1 MVPCCTFFF
10 CAEALSQPVSLP
22 LCPSARR
29 GISSLACSGKLV
41 LVLFS
46 VVKCWKLAELKI
58 TSNVASV
65 QHNTP
70 HLQMSHSR
78 CIFKSSV
85 WWNQCSGS
93 SLALYAGNC
102 CPRCLKK
109 QQWPLGTARGVA
121 QYTYNTWLMH
131 CKRMTN
137 LIGLFGDF
145 EAALWFRLM
154 QWV

>member
-70 HLQMSHSR
+70 
-78 CIFKSSV
+78 IFKSHT
-85 WWNQCSGS
+85 
-93 SLALYAGNC
+93 
-102 CPRCLKK
+102 P
-109 QQWPLGTARGVA
+109 GVFLSHLSDETSAAVSHSHFMQVIAA
-121 QYTYNTWLMH
+121 Q
-131 CKRMTN
+131 
-137 LIGLFGDF
+137 G
-145 EAALWFRLM
+145 
-154 QWV
+154 V